1 MNNDKTFL
9 VNKTMSLILKIM
21 TKFKAK
27 ITKQMKIIIMI
38 INISFSNKWKRLWRC
53 KKETN
58 LPKVKN

>member
-38 INISFSNKWKRLWRC
+38 INISFSNK
-53 KKETN
+53 
-58 LPKVKN
+58 